1 MASENIWTIEG
12 PYIKSASG
20 SSAWSVAVGQPAS
33 GRAADEV
40 GSEVLRQCPE
50 G

>member
-20 SSAWSVAVGQPAS
+20 SSVAVGQPAS